1 MLAGERHDHLLELLG
16 REGEFVAKDVAVRLK
31 ISEGTVRRGLRD
43 LAGEGLCRR
52 VYGGALPV
60 SSVVADYRTRQT
72 VAPDGKRGVASGGR
86 PTRTARRR
94 RGPRR
99 RRHGAGRCPRAP
111 EGPGVH
117 RDHPQSDDRRCA
129 ARPPEGRTLRDR
141 RPAVQAF
148 ALAFSEKVGTASRCR
163 VLSWGGISGLIT
175 DARPRIRRP
184 SASWRRGRSPVSG
197 LTARRGD
204 GAGPA
209 VTRPSHVWAPPATP
223 ARASRRAVLARPAP
237 PLRFVTSWH
246 SPGVASHRAAR
257 NDTFRGPGRA
267 ASGSGS

>member
-1 MLAGERHDHLLELLG
+1 MLAGERRDHLLELLG

-31 ISEGTVRRGLRD
+31 ISEDTVRWGLRD

-60 SSVVADYRTRQT
+60 SSAVADYRTRQA
-72 VAPDGKRGVASGGR
+72 VAPDGKRGVTSGGR
-86 PTRTARRR
+86 PTRTAWRR

-99 RRHGAGRCPRAP
+99 RRHGAGRRPRPP

-117 RDHPQSDDRRCA
+117 RDHPQSDGRRCA

-148 ALAFSEKVGTASRCR
+148 ALASSEKVGTASRYR
-163 VLSWGGISGLIT
+163 VLSWEEISGLVA
-175 DARPRIRRP
+175 DARPRIRWS
-184 SASWRRGRSPVSG
+184 SASRRPGSRCCRRADRPPRRRGRPHRDAPAPR
-197 LTARRGD
+197 L
-204 GAGPA
+204 GAL
-209 VTRPSHVWAPPATP
+209 
-223 ARASRRAVLARPAP
+223 ARAPRRAVPARPAS
-237 PLRFVTSWH
+237 PLRFVASWH
-246 SPGVASHRAAR
+246 SPGVASRQAAR